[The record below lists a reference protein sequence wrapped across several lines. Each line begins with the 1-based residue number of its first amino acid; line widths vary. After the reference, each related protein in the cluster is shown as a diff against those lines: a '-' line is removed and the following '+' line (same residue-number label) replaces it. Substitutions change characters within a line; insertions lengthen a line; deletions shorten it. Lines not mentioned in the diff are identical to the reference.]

1 MMNQILQLL
10 SRLSRRQKITL
21 AAAGLAVAGGLAW
34 FPRWNDAK
42 DFRPL
47 YSRLAAEDASSVVS
61 RLRQNSA
68 EYRLSPD
75 GTTILVRSAQ
85 VPHLRLQMASAGL
98 PKSGRAGFELFDKTN
113 FGATDFAEQVNYH
126 RALEG
131 ELERSVMTLAEVE
144 KARVHLTRPKESLF
158 LENRQPAKA
167 SVLLTLRPGV
177 RLSPANVQSIT
188 NLLASAVDGLAA
200 DAVSVMDTRGNLL
213 NRPRPAPAADGTQ
226 PNDAMLE
233 YRQSLERDVLVKIN
247 NTLEPL
253 LGADRFRAGVSV
265 ECDITS
271 GEQSEE
277 AFDPSK
283 SVMVQSQRTED
294 LNGAAATSAGI
305 PGTPSNLPGAAPR
318 ATGVNGGV
326 ARRTENISYQTTRT
340 VRRTRL
346 PQGAVERLSIAL
358 LVDHAVRWDGPEGKK
373 KRIVEPLPPERLKSI
388 RDLVAGAVGLNSD
401 RGDQLVVESLPF
413 ETTSRQEPPVSVAAP
428 AVPQQA
434 PSLTLP
440 KWLTEAIEKKNFV
453 ILGAMAGGLLL
464 ALLALAAV
472 AFLWMRR
479 RKRKMAVR
487 MQTAV
492 EGAQAAL
499 GPSLQDKVEAKLAE
513 HQALKDKQEQEILA
527 SLARPPVT
535 TKKGQV
541 LSKHLSEE
549 SKKKPDMLVQLVRTW
564 IAESE

>member
-1 MMNQILQLL
+1 MNQVLQLL

-34 FPRWNDAK
+34 FQRWNDAK

-47 YSRLAAEDASSVVS
+47 YSSLATEDASSVVA
-61 RLRQNSA
+61 RLTQSGA

-85 VPHLRLQMASAGL
+85 VPRLRLEMASAGL

-144 KARVHLTRPKESLF
+144 KARVHVTRPKESLF

-167 SVLLTLRPGV
+167 SVLLTLRPGA
-177 RLSPANVQSIT
+177 RLSPANVQSVT
-188 NLLASAVDGLAA
+188 NLLASAVDGLAS

-213 NRPRPAPAADGTQ
+213 NRPRPAPAPDGTQ
-226 PNDAMLE
+226 PSDAMLE

-271 GEQSEE
+271 GDQSEE
-277 AFDPSK
+277 TFDPSK

-318 ATGVNGGV
+318 TTGVNGGV
-326 ARRTENISYQTTRT
+326 ARRTENISYQTART

-346 PQGAVERLSIAL
+346 PQGAVERMSIAL

-373 KRIVEPLPPERLKSI
+373 RRIVEPLPPERLKSI

-413 ETTSRQEPPVSVAAP
+413 ETTSREEPPVTVTAP
-428 AVPQQA
+428 AVRQQA

-440 KWLTEAIEKKNFV
+440 KWLTDAIEKKNFV
-453 ILGAMAGGLLL
+453 IIGAMAAGLLL
-464 ALLALAAV
+464 ALAA
-472 AFLWMRR
+472 AGFFWMRR
-479 RKRKMAVR
+479 RKRKMTVK

-499 GPSLQDKVEAKLAE
+499 GPSLQDKVDAKLAE